1 MKIDSNYYG
10 VQNMK
15 IAIPTVEGVLSAHFG
30 RCEQFAIV
38 EIDPE
43 SKKIIKYEML
53 TPPAHE
59 PGVLP
64 TWLSQ
69 MGCTTIIAGGMG
81 GRAIGMFEQSGI
93 EVVIGTPNGKPEE
106 IVMAYLNDELVTTG
120 NLCDESDR
128 HGGGRHK
135 GQ

>member
-1 MKIDSNYYG
+1 
-10 VQNMK
+10 MK
-15 IAIPTVEGVLSAHFG
+15 IAIPIVDGVLSAHFG

-38 EIDPE
+38 ETDPE
-43 SKKIIKYEML
+43 SKKIIKSETL

-81 GRAIGMFEQSGI
+81 GRAIGMFRQSGI
-93 EVVIGTPNGKPEE
+93 EVVIGAPNRKPEE
-106 IVMAYLNDELVTTG
+106 IVTAYLNGEFTTG
-120 NLCDESDR
+120 ANPCDDPTFHDKKSYRD
-128 HGGGRHK
+128 
-135 GQ
+135 

>member
-1 MKIDSNYYG
+1 
-10 VQNMK
+10 MK
-15 IAIPTVEGVLSAHFG
+15 IAIPIVDGVLSAHFG

-38 EIDPE
+38 ETDPE
-43 SKKIIKYEML
+43 SKKIIKSETL

-81 GRAIGMFEQSGI
+81 GRAIGMFQQSGI
-93 EVVIGTPNGKPEE
+93 QVVIGAPNGKPEE
-106 IVMAYLNDELVTTG
+106 IVMAYLNGELTTDT
-120 NLCDESDR
+120 NPCDEPAF
-128 HGGGRHK
+128 HGKKSYRN
-135 GQ
+135 

>member
-1 MKIDSNYYG
+1 
-10 VQNMK
+10 MK
-15 IAIPTVEGVLSAHFG
+15 IAIPIVDGVLSAHFG

-38 EIDPE
+38 ETDPE
-43 SKKIIKYEML
+43 SKKIIKSEML

-81 GRAIGMFEQSGI
+81 GRAIGMFQQSGI
-93 EVVIGTPNGKPEE
+93 EVVIGASNRKPEE
-106 IVMAYLNDELVTTG
+106 IVMAYLNDELVTSA
-120 NLCDESDR
+120 NLCDESGR

-135 GQ
+135 GQSHQRNL